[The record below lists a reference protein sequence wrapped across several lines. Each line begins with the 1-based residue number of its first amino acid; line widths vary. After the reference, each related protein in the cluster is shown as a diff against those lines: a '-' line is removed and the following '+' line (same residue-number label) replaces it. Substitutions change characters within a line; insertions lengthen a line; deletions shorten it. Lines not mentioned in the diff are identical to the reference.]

1 MPGQESAVFVMNTI
15 LLDGA
20 MGTELQRRGLRTL
33 LPLWSAHALVKA
45 PDLVRTIHREYV
57 EAGAEV
63 LTANTFRTA
72 PYTLAKTGMQ
82 HQSEELTRRAV
93 QLAREAASSAPA
105 HQRMRI
111 AGSLAPLEDC
121 YRPDLTPSDDILRR
135 EHRLQAR
142 SLASAEVD
150 LILIETQNTIREA
163 CIATEMALIEGVPV
177 WVSLIPKNGQTLFSG
192 EPLRDAARAL
202 VGLRPEAI
210 LVNCCPPAVAV
221 EAIQVI
227 REIWDGL
234 AGVYPNFGLPQDEIN
249 SHFSDALSP
258 TKFAEWGAE
267 VSATGVQIIG
277 GCCGTQPAHIA
288 ELSKMMRKTPVNI

>member
-1 MPGQESAVFVMNTI
+1 MNTI

-45 PDLVRTIHREYV
+45 PDLVRTIHTEYV
-57 EAGAEV
+57 KAGAQV

-72 PYTLAKTGMQ
+72 PYTLAKTDMQ

-93 QLAREAASSAPA
+93 QLAREAASAAPA
-105 HQRMRI
+105 SQKVRV

-121 YRPDLTPSDDILRR
+121 YRPDLTPPNNLLRS
-135 EHRLQAR
+135 EHRQHAR
-142 SLASAEVD
+142 NLASAGVD

-163 CIATEMALIEGVPV
+163 FIATEMALLEGIPV
-177 WVSLIPKNGQTLFSG
+177 WVSVIPKDGQTLLSG
-192 EPLRDAARAL
+192 ESLRETARAL
-202 VGLRPEAI
+202 AGMKPEAI
-210 LVNCCPPAVAV
+210 LVNCCPPAVAT
-221 EAIQVI
+221 EAIQVV
-227 REIWDGL
+227 REIWDGPSG
-234 AGVYPNFGLPQDEIN
+234 AYPNFGIPDDETD

-258 TKFAEWGAE
+258 DKFAQWGAE
-267 VSATGVQIIG
+267 ISAMGVQIIG

-288 ELSKMMRKTPVNI
+288 ALSQVMESGTAAM

>member
-1 MPGQESAVFVMNTI
+1 MNTI

-45 PDLVRTIHREYV
+45 PDLVRSIHKDYV
-57 EAGAEV
+57 EAGAQV

-72 PYTLAKTGMQ
+72 AYTLAKTDMQ

-93 QLAREAASSAPA
+93 QLAREAASAA
-105 HQRMRI
+105 AGQKVRV

-121 YRPDLTPSDDILRR
+121 YRPDLTPSNDILRR
-135 EHRLQAR
+135 EHRQQAMN
-142 SLASAEVD
+142 LAGAGVD

-163 CIATEMALIEGVPV
+163 FIATEMALLEGIPV
-177 WVSLIPKNGQTLFSG
+177 WVSVIPKDGQTLFSG
-192 EPLRDAARAL
+192 EPLREATRAL
-202 VGLRPEAI
+202 AGMKPEAI
-210 LVNCCPPAVAV
+210 LVNCCPPGVAT
-221 EAIQVI
+221 EAIQVM
-227 REIWDGL
+227 REIWDGPSG
-234 AGVYPNFGLPQDEIN
+234 AYPNFGLPQDETD

-258 TKFAEWGAE
+258 AKFAQWGAE
-267 VSATGVQIIG
+267 ISAMGVQIIG

-288 ELSKMMRKTPVNI
+288 ALSQIIRSSPAKM